1 MKKKVLFVAN
11 TLRHL
16 YLCHRPYL
24 KYFHDNGYEVHIA
37 SNSDKLLDNVD
48 KSYKIAIKRNPYSF
62 KNVKAIFELR
72 KIIKHGQYDI
82 IHIHTPMGAV
92 ITRLAITKKIKQ
104 KSKIIYTAHG
114 FHFYKGCP
122 KINYLLYFPIEKILS
137 KRTDMI
143 ITINKEDYDF
153 AKKHFKTNIKYIP
166 GVGFDEERF
175 KTKLTKN
182 KQIELRNKLGL
193 SNKDYVISYIAE
205 ISKRKRQDY
214 LLKVISKMNLT
225 NEKFLFI
232 GDSTKSLKVRRLM
245 HKYHLDNVVKIID
258 FNNNINEYLD
268 ISNLIVSVS
277 KQEGLP
283 LNIMEAMYKE
293 KPIIVTDCR
302 GNRDLIKHMENGV
315 VVGLNNQLELISSI
329 ECLKNNPELSKKLG
343 QNNRKLINNYSI
355 KKVLP
360 MMEKLYKDIMRDD
373 YETKKE
379 INK

>member
-1 MKKKVLFVAN
+1 MKRKVLFVAN

-24 KYFHDNGYEVHIA
+24 KYFHDNGYEVHTV

-62 KNVKAIFELR
+62 ENVKAIFELR
-72 KIIKHGQYDI
+72 KIIKQGQYDI
-82 IHIHTPMGAV
+82 IHVHTPMGSV
-92 ITRLAITKKIKQ
+92 IARLAITKKIKQ

-166 GVGFDEERF
+166 GVGFDEEQF

-205 ISKRKRQDY
+205 ISKRKRQTY

-343 QNNRKLINNYSI
+343 RNNRKLINNYSI

-360 MMEKLYKDIMRDD
+360 MMENLYKDIMRDD

>member
-1 MKKKVLFVAN
+1 MKRKVLFVAN

-24 KYFHDNGYEVHIA
+24 KYFHDNGYEVHTA
-37 SNSDKLLDNVD
+37 SNSSCLLDNVD

-62 KNVKAIFELR
+62 KNIKAIFELR
-72 KIIKHGQYDI
+72 RIIKQGQYDI

-137 KRTDMI
+137 RRTDMI

-153 AKKHFKTNIKYIP
+153 ARKHFKTNIKYIP

-205 ISKRKRQDY
+205 ISKRKRQAY

-232 GDSTKSLKVRRLM
+232 GDNTKSLKVRRLI

-268 ISNLIVSVS
+268 ISNLIISVS
-277 KQEGLP
+277 RQEGLP

-293 KPIIVTDCR
+293 KSIIVTDCR